1 MQGINLDKPKE
12 ATSFPSPFISPSK
25 KDMKYHLQCAKAVYW
40 TGWQTYNNPYG
51 NYYRNTWDN
60 NRKWARGIQTNWKF
74 AQRPPAKN
82 DHTKN
87 PLLKHINFSSMNE
100 MVKFC
105 DIFVTMLEQADLDIT
120 ATAINPAA
128 AIRRNEIKSQA
139 EAYRRLRPL
148 YDQIN
153 EAAGAQITPT
163 NPIGYDFESQ
173 QELDIFFQIAFKFKE
188 ELLIE
193 LTNEVVLN
201 DSDWEALR
209 KMLAEDLRDTG
220 YYMLKVETDTNN
232 RIHASYIDPINS
244 GWEDFRGHKLVQP
257 TRFWTINVKTG
268 AQIVAETGGELD
280 KKMLYEMAERSAG
293 KYGNPMMPSNMTSNG
308 TYGYVNSDSPYNMWF
323 FDNWKFPVL
332 EVWWEDWD
340 VYKYRRIKRLR
351 DGATESYMP
360 VDYDY
365 QDKNEGQ
372 PYVDKKP
379 DGSVIEKQ
387 IAVESSHLHHY
398 RQCKWVIGTDVCYQ
412 WGQVPN
418 CPRNP
423 RDIRY
428 ALSPIKVYRS
438 TGAPLSQRLQ
448 PIAEIMQN
456 AWYKF
461 QNEIARSRPSGV
473 SINVRGLDNI
483 TTLDG
488 KKLTRYHV
496 LELFNEEGT
505 LLYADRAGRD
515 DMGNTIT
522 NQEPI
527 RPGVPVDV
535 NAMQRW
541 INVINECS
549 FRMQMESG
557 LNEMAVNAV
566 QNPEMPATAVK
577 AGIANANKSIQQ
589 YVDAILTAG
598 EQIAIDATGK
608 MQQLIKHGLAGGYI
622 SSIGDSL
629 LKDGYVDE
637 SVNSFTYGIKVR
649 AKPTFEQRAELKAE
663 IRKAFSGLGTPSE
676 GSPYLPDLLKLENMI
691 DSGVNLKVVSLIAAH
706 MQRTNEKR
714 MQEMK
719 MQDIQANTESQKQ
732 IAAEASRMKIQ
743 EAQKLLEMENASYT
757 HKTNE
762 DIRKLQAQS
771 QFRTENQLVTGQAK
785 STHKINEKIVESS
798 MPNR

>member
-12 ATSFPSPFISPSK
+12 ATTFPSPFISPSK
-25 KDMKYHLQCAKAVYW
+25 KDMNYHLQCAKAVYW

-60 NRKWARGIQTNWKF
+60 NRKWARGLQANGKF
-74 AQRPPAKN
+74 ALQPPAKN

-87 PLLKHINFSSMNE
+87 PLLKNINFSAVNE

-105 DIFVTMLEQADLDIT
+105 DIFVTMLEQSDLDIT

-128 AIRRNEIKSQA
+128 AIRRNEIKAQA
-139 EAYRRLRPL
+139 EAYRRMRGF
-148 YDQIN
+148 YDQIDQQ
-153 EAAGAQITPT
+153 AGTKISPS
-163 NPIGYDFESQ
+163 NPIEYDFETK
-173 QELDIFFQIAFKFKE
+173 QELDIFFQIAFKLKE

-201 DSDWEALR
+201 DSDWEGLR

-220 YYMLKVETDTNN
+220 YYMFKVETDTNN
-232 RIHASYIDPINS
+232 RIRATYIDPINS
-244 GWEDFRGHKLVQP
+244 GWEDFRGHKLMQP

-268 AQIVAETGGELD
+268 AQIVAETGGELNE
-280 KKMLYEMAERSAG
+280 KMLYEMATRSAG

-308 TYGYVNSDSPYNMWF
+308 TYGYINSDSPYNMWF

-340 VYKYRRIKRLR
+340 VYKYRRIQRV
-351 DGATESYMP
+351 DDMATESYMP
-360 VDYDY
+360 VDFDY
-365 QDKNEGQ
+365 QDKTGGQ
-372 PYVDKKP
+372 PYMDKKP
-379 DGSVIEKQ
+379 DGSVVEK
-387 IAVESSHLHHY
+387 IKKVESAHLHHY

-412 WGQVPN
+412 WGEVPN

-428 ALSPIKVYRS
+428 ALCPVKVYRS
-438 TGAPLSQRLQ
+438 TGAPLAQRLQ

-461 QNEIARSRPSGV
+461 QNEIARTRPSGV

-483 TTLDG
+483 TSLDG

-515 DMGNTIT
+515 DMGNTIL

-527 RPGVPVDV
+527 KPGVPTDV
-535 NAMQRW
+535 NALQRW

-557 LNEMAVNAV
+557 LNEMAISSV
-566 QNPEMPATAVK
+566 QNPEQSATAVK
-577 AGIANANKSIQQ
+577 AGLANANKSIQQ
-589 YVDAILTAG
+589 YSDALLVAG
-598 EQIAIDATGK
+598 EQIAVDATGK
-608 MQQLIKHGLAGGYI
+608 IQQLIKHGLAGGYI

-629 LKDGYVDE
+629 LKDGFVDD

-649 AKPTFEQRAELKAE
+649 AKPTAEQRAELKAE
-663 IRKAFSGLGTPSE
+663 IRKAFSGLGTPTE
-676 GSPYLPDLLKLENMI
+676 GSPYLPDLLRLENML
-691 DSGVNLKVVSLIAAH
+691 DSGVNLKIISLIAAH
-706 MQRTNEKR
+706 LQRTNQKV
-714 MQEMK
+714 MQQMEMER
-719 MQDIQANTESQKQ
+719 IQANTQSQQ
-732 IAAEASRMKIQ
+732 EILAAASKAKIEEANI
-743 EAQKLLEMENASYT
+743 LLEIENRKYT

-762 DIRKLQAQS
+762 DIRLAMAQS
-771 QFRTENQLVTGQAK
+771 EFRTENQLVTAQAK
-785 STHKINEKIVESS
+785 STNKINEKVVEKSL
-798 MPNR
+798 PG